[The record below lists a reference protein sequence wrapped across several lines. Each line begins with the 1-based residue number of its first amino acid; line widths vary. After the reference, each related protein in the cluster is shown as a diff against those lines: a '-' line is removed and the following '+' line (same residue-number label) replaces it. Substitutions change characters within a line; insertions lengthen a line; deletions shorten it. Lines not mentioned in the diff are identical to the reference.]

1 MNVSSQMNDSP
12 AQRRYYQRVVRL
24 PCVKQGTWWATHVE
38 IEVASGWTVER
49 DVICVEGLG

>member
-24 PCVKQGTWWATHVE
+24 PCFKQGTWWAMHVE
-38 IEVASGWTVER
+38 IEVDSGWTV
-49 DVICVEGLG
+49 